1 MTSSFTLFDSYAFQ
15 TMAVLM
21 TKMTKTDRLSK
32 KRNVSDFL
40 NSVHTQYYSPS
51 ENMAVDEVTV
61 LFKG

>member
-1 MTSSFTLFDSYAFQ
+1 
-15 TMAVLM
+15 MAVLM